1 MTKNEII
8 SISAEEKTI
17 IIILSITQDIAWL
30 LEICLLKITN
40 KYKIKQPEGKTL
52 PFKVK
57 FLKREIPL
65 LEKSYLEKKN
75 TNKNK

>member
-8 SISAEEKTI
+8 GISAGEKTV
-17 IIILSITQDIAWL
+17 IIILSITQDIALL

-40 KYKIKQPEGKTL
+40 IYKIQQPAGKTL

-57 FLKREIPL
+57 FLKRETRLI
-65 LEKSYLEKKN
+65 EKSYLEKKN